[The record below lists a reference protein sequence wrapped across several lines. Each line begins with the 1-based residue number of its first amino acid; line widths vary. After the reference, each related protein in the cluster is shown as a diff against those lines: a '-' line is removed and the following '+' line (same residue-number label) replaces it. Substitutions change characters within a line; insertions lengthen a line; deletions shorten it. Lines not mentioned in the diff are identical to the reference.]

1 MKHRLIYQ
9 AIKSLRS
16 GANFSIDDQDSSKVV
31 FADGKTTVPSDE
43 DLQTEINRLEA
54 RQVIMDKIIAFEAQ
68 VTPRRVR
75 DSGSDDAG
83 GTQAGRDWMK
93 SKEAAIATERA
104 KL

>member
-1 MKHRLIYQ
+1 MKHHLAYK

-16 GANFSIDDQDSSKVV
+16 GANFSIDDQDSAKVV

-54 RQVIMDKIIAFEAQ
+54 RRVIMDKIVAFEAE
-68 VTPRRVR
+68 VTPRRIR
-75 DSGSDDAG
+75 DSVLTADGK
-83 GTQAGRDWMK
+83 TWLTN
-93 SKEAAIATERA
+93 KEAEIATERG

>member
-54 RQVIMDKIIAFEAQ
+54 RQVIMDKIIGFEAE
-68 VTPRRVR
+68 VTPRRIR
-75 DSGSDDAG
+75 DSVLTADGK
-83 GTQAGRDWMK
+83 TWLTN
-93 SKEAAIATERA
+93 KEAEIAAERS

>member
-75 DSGSDDAG
+75 DSVLTADGK
-83 GTQAGRDWMK
+83 TWLTN
-93 SKEAAIATERA
+93 KEAEIAAERS

>member
-1 MKHRLIYQ
+1 MKHHLAYK

-16 GANFSIDDQDSSKVV
+16 GANFSIDDQDSATVV

-54 RQVIMDKIIAFEAQ
+54 RRVIMDKIVAFEAE
-68 VTPRRVR
+68 VTPRRIR
-75 DSGSDDAG
+75 DSVLTADGK
-83 GTQAGRDWMK
+83 TWLTN
-93 SKEAAIATERA
+93 KEAEIATERG

>member
-68 VTPRRVR
+68 VTLRRIR
-75 DSGSDDAG
+75 DSVLTADGK
-83 GTQAGRDWMK
+83 TWLTN
-93 SKEAAIATERA
+93 KEAEIAAERS

>member
-1 MKHRLIYQ
+1 MKHHLAYK

-16 GANFSIDDQDSSKVV
+16 GANFSIDDQDSAKVV

-54 RQVIMDKIIAFEAQ
+54 RRVIMDKIVAFEAE
-68 VTPRRVR
+68 VTPRRIR
-75 DSGSDDAG
+75 DSVLTADGK
-83 GTQAGRDWMK
+83 TWLTN
-93 SKEAAIATERA
+93 KEAEIATERD